1 LLETA
6 NAAHL
11 VFVCISAAKSREVTV
26 ILNREILQA
35 QCSSAA
41 QRLNTISTPTGNR
54 EQDGSVAALA
64 AAACPAAQPAGPD
77 IISALIAVFRVL
89 SYVVA

>member
-41 QRLNTISTPTGNR
+41 HRLNTISTPTGNH
-54 EQDGSVAALA
+54 EQDGGLLQLLQQQHAQQRNLQALTESLLLLL
-64 AAACPAAQPAGPD
+64 C
-77 IISALIAVFRVL
+77 
-89 SYVVA
+89 